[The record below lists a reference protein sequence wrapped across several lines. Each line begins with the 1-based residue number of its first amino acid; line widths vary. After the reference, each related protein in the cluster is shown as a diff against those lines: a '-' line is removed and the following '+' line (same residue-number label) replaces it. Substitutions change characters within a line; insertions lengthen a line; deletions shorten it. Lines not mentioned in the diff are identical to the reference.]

1 METSRSPLINNY
13 LSLMYL
19 SLASFATEK
28 KPKFLSLWSNWA
40 LYWAIYI
47 CIFHILQCV
56 CRSIYR
62 ICLNLCAL
70 NFILILRIGKVF
82 SAVELYGILVSDY
95 FYISEIGGRTE
106 NQNSKDVMREGCVM
120 CLCSGCSEES
130 VSSYL
135 LLRTKC
141 NHGPDQ
147 CLHLASHFQQP
158 GLASFMW
165 WCRISKHKRIHFSN
179 QDLSHPSLGHAC

>member
-13 LSLMYL
+13 LSLMYPTGL
-19 SLASFATEK
+19 CIEQ
-28 KPKFLSLWSNWA
+28 
-40 LYWAIYI
+40 YIY
-47 CIFHILQCV
+47 IFHILQCV
-56 CRSIYR
+56 CKGIYR
-62 ICLNLCAL
+62 ICLNLCNL

-82 SAVELYGILVSDY
+82 SAVEPYSILVSDY

-106 NQNSKDVMREGCVM
+106 NQNNKDVLREGCVV
-120 CLCSGCSEES
+120 CLFNGCSEDS

-135 LLRTKC
+135 LLLTKC
-141 NHGPDQ
+141 NRGRDQ
-147 CLHLASHFQQP
+147 CLHMASRFQQA

-165 WCRISKHKRIHFSN
+165 WCRISKQKRIHFSN